1 MSEIL
6 NETIKIYFFS
16 YFVIRNATVEL
27 QPKASMLIDCASFT
41 DISDDE
47 GAQNLAP
54 VLMNGSP
61 KTPRIQVPS
70 VLDHNMMDIT
80 LHRKDNEGFGFVIL
94 TSKSKPPPG
103 GK

>member
-1 MSEIL
+1 
-6 NETIKIYFFS
+6 
-16 YFVIRNATVEL
+16 
-27 QPKASMLIDCASFT
+27 MLSKCVSVT
-41 DISDDE
+41 DVSDDD
-47 GAQNLAP
+47 GARNLAP

-70 VLDHNMMDIT
+70 VLDHEMMDIT

-94 TSKSKPPPG
+94 TSKNKPPPG